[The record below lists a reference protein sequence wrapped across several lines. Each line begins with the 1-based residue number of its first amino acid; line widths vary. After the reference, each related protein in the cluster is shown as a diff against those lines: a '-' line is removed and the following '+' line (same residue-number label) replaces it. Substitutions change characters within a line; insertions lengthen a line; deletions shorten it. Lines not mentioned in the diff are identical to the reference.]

1 MHFFDPNSG
10 EISYQSF
17 DSFVDNFWKQLCV
30 FTTANL
36 NIEIFSLNPNEED
49 WGYYK
54 DKQQFHFSSEQLSKI
69 ICEKCNN
76 DYFVNQF
83 LKHNISTSNIEKLI
97 NDPALNENVKNV
109 LLKLKTEMQNNN
121 DESINSIINDAN
133 EYMNTFL
140 DINIDTALNLKFL
153 KPEQAQG
160 IIHALD
166 LKGYEEEK
174 VLSNVIGD
182 TPDII

>member
-1 MHFFDPNSG
+1 MSLNTFSDQHATALYLDTNKILHFFDPNSG

-17 DSFVDNFWKQLCV
+17 DSFVDNFWKQLRV

-54 DKQQFHFSSEQLSKI
+54 DKQQFHFTSEQLSKI
-69 ICEKCNN
+69 VFSDN

-97 NDPALNENVKNV
+97 NDPALNDNVKNV
-109 LLKLKTEMQNNN
+109 LLKLKTEMQKNN
-121 DESINSIINDAN
+121 DENIKFIIKG
-133 EYMNTFL
+133 L
-140 DINIDTALNLKFL
+140 LK
-153 KPEQAQG
+153 
-160 IIHALD
+160 
-166 LKGYEEEK
+166 EE
-174 VLSNVIGD
+174 IGMV
-182 TPDII
+182 